1 VEDVRTNA
9 TAAAFDDPRFASMTR
24 EEYGDL
30 AVEVSVLSPSTALI
44 AFSEQSLLEQLRPGV
59 DGVTLQLGD
68 CRGTFLP
75 QVWES
80 LPDPREF
87 VAHLKR
93 KAGLPLEFWSQEL
106 AVSRYT
112 VEKFAEAQAA

>member
-1 VEDVRTNA
+1 
-9 TAAAFDDPRFASMTR
+9 M
-24 EEYGDL
+24 
-30 AVEVSVLSPSTALI
+30 LSPSTSLI
-44 AFSEQSLLEQLRPGV
+44 ASSEQSLLEQLRPGV
-59 DGVTLQLGD
+59 DGVTLKLGD

-80 LPDPREF
+80 LPD
-87 VAHLKR
+87 
-93 KAGLPLEFWSQEL
+93 PLEFWSQEL